1 AARSPPVGQGEE
13 DGGGEDV
20 RSCGTSPPAVVLY
33 LPLGVEHGLQP
44 VRGEVAVGGQ
54 RGAVL
59 LEGALGALLVLALHV
74 EQQVVERVDGAA
86 PLLSELLHHVA
97 GRGHGLREGAGV
109 GLLQPGHLLPLELHH
124 EGRLVQLDTCAAA
137 ATPTLR
143 SGAGRLLPAV
153 PAGCPTPLGLA
164 GRRRLPSEEDVFDA
178 VLARPPDA
186 FVADPTGANLLSV
199 AFLHHFLHQFEA
211 GAGDLQPVH
220 AHVVLVLEVDARQ
233 VYGAS
238 DAARRLLRAP
248 SGGRLLSRLVDGE
261 EFPACVED
269 APVDMVYPVTGP
281 GARRRRHLPYYHLTG
296 DAAAPEAEPRWALGH
311 PKLSSTPLVFAMAVV
326 WLREHN
332 RVAALLADAHPH
344 WDGDRLYETA
354 RRVVTAEMVLVLLRE
369 VVPEVWGWG
378 PRAPGLLRELAA
390 PHHRHTAQ
398 RLPLPAELPLALFWG
413 WQLPDV
419 LEVGDDAF
427 NVTDLMFTN
436 QRLVVERGLG
446 AVLQAAATQPA
457 GKACAHNSGR
467 LVKGWTKRLMRDGRR
482 ARLQPYARY
491 RALLGLPAHRDFL
504 DLAGGDARTAD
515 ALLRLYG
522 HVDAVELLPGLVA
535 ERASPGAALPPALS
549 ALTLPWLLTAAL
561 ASPLGAPWS
570 WSPDQFGGQVGW
582 SVLEAVSLRTLVCG
596 NVLFP
601 AKADLAERLGL
612 ALLGGDGAGLGHG
625 RERRQSHDENEHS
638 LHGGVGVDGDV

>member
-1 AARSPPVGQGEE
+1 MAAKKACTLPGGSSLVGTGWRPGSAWAWVALVGCVLAASMLPSRRPPSMRNSQPHVVGGPAAPADNRTGGWARSCCSLPCENGGLCE
-13 DGGGEDV
+13 DGEDGW
-20 RSCGTSPPAVVLY
+20 RCRCEGT
-33 LPLGVEHGLQP
+33 GHHGRRCHI
-44 VRGEVAVGGQ
+44 V
-54 RGAVL
+54 
-59 LEGALGALLVLALHV
+59 
-74 EQQVVERVDGAA
+74 
-86 PLLSELLHHVA
+86 
-97 GRGHGLREGAGV
+97 
-109 GLLQPGHLLPLELHH
+109 
-124 EGRLVQLDTCAAA
+124 
-137 ATPTLR
+137 
-143 SGAGRLLPAV
+143 LPAV

-522 HVDAVELLPGLVA
+522 HVDAVELLP
-535 ERASPGAALPPALS
+535 EWP
-549 ALTLPWLLTAAL
+549 
-561 ASPLGAPWS
+561 
-570 WSPDQFGGQVGW
+570 
-582 SVLEAVSLRTLVCG
+582 
-596 NVLFP
+596 
-601 AKADLAERLGL
+601 
-612 ALLGGDGAGLGHG
+612 
-625 RERRQSHDENEHS
+625 
-638 LHGGVGVDGDV
+638 